1 MSASKTHTI
10 PFIDLAAQRRRL
22 GSRVDEAIARVLS
35 HGQFIMGPEVAEL
48 EYRLAEFTH
57 ARHVI
62 SCSSGTDA
70 LALVLMAKAV
80 GPGQA
85 VFCPA
90 FTFCATAEVVA
101 WLGAT
106 PVFVDVDEA
115 TFTMD
120 PQSLEDAISVARGLR
135 LNPVGLIPVDLF
147 GQPADYDSILAIA
160 AHHGLWTLCDAAQ
173 SFGAT
178 FAGRRVGTIGDATAT
193 SFFPSKPL
201 GCYGDGGAIFTD
213 NDELA
218 DVIRSLRVH
227 GQGAAKYDN
236 VRIGMTARLD
246 TLQAAILLEKLSIL
260 PDEIER
266 RNAVA
271 SRYSARLTDVT
282 TIPCLRRGCVST
294 WAQYTIRVENGLRAA
309 VAAKLKSDRI
319 PTQIYYPKPLHLQT
333 AYLGFPR
340 TTEHLAT
347 SEALC
352 SEVLSLPMCPYLG
365 EEDQDRV
372 VDALRRALQI
382 ERAGP
387 ASAPPSSSPN

>member
-1 MSASKTHTI
+1 MSTASTETI
-10 PFIDLAAQRRRL
+10 PFIDLAEQRRRL
-22 GSRVDEAIARVLS
+22 GSRVEEAIARVLT

-48 EYRLAEFTH
+48 ERRLAEFTH

-106 PVFVDVDEA
+106 PVFVDVDPA

-120 PQSLEDAISVARGLR
+120 AQSLKDAISMARGLG
-135 LNPVGLIPVDLF
+135 LNPAGIIPVDLF
-147 GQPADYDSILAIA
+147 GHPADYDSILAIA
-160 AHHGLWTLCDAAQ
+160 AQHGLWCLCDAAQ
-173 SFGAT
+173 AFGAT

-213 NDELA
+213 SDELA

-227 GQGAAKYDN
+227 GQGAGKYDN

-246 TLQAAILLEKLSIL
+246 TLQAAILLEKLSIF
-260 PDEIER
+260 PDESER

-271 SRYSARLTDVT
+271 SRYAAALGGVV
-282 TIPCLRRGCVST
+282 TIPRVRQGCVSA
-294 WAQYTIRVENGLRAA
+294 WAQYTVRLESGLRAS
-309 VAAKLKSDRI
+309 VAAKLKAAGI
-319 PTQIYYPKPLHLQT
+319 PTQIYYPKPLHLQA
-333 AYLGFPR
+333 AYQGFPR
-340 TTEHLAT
+340 AAERLAA

-352 SEVLSLPMCPYLG
+352 SEVLSLPMHPYLG
-365 EEDQDRV
+365 NEDQDRV
-372 VDALRRALQI
+372 IHALQ
-382 ERAGP
+382 
-387 ASAPPSSSPN
+387 SALPG

>member
-1 MSASKTHTI
+1 MSTASTETI
-10 PFIDLAAQRRRL
+10 PFIDLAEQRRRL
-22 GSRVDEAIARVLS
+22 GSRVEEAIARVLT

-48 EYRLAEFTH
+48 ERRLAEFTH

-106 PVFVDVDEA
+106 PVFVDVDSA

-120 PQSLEDAISVARGLR
+120 AQSLKDAISMARGLG
-135 LNPVGLIPVDLF
+135 LNPVGIIPVDLF
-147 GQPADYDSILAIA
+147 GHPADYDSILAIA
-160 AHHGLWTLCDAAQ
+160 AQHGLWCLCDAAQ
-173 SFGAT
+173 AFGAT

-213 NDELA
+213 SDELA

-227 GQGAAKYDN
+227 GQGAGKYDN

-246 TLQAAILLEKLSIL
+246 TLQAAILLEKLSIF
-260 PDEIER
+260 PDESER

-271 SRYSARLTDVT
+271 SRYAAALGGVV
-282 TIPCLRRGCVST
+282 TIPRVRQGSVSA
-294 WAQYTIRVENGLRAA
+294 WAQYTVRLESDLRAA
-309 VAAKLKSDRI
+309 VVAKLKAAGI
-319 PTQIYYPKPLHLQT
+319 PTQIYYPKPLHLQA
-333 AYLGFPR
+333 AYQGFPR
-340 TTEHLAT
+340 AAERLAA

-352 SEVLSLPMCPYLG
+352 SEVLSLPMHPYLG
-365 EEDQDRV
+365 NEDQDRV
-372 VDALRRALQI
+372 IHALQ
-382 ERAGP
+382 
-387 ASAPPSSSPN
+387 SALPG